1 MDSTFPEQIIEKE
14 RLYPL
19 FQKRREPGLN
29 YGFLAGDN
37 LLTSS
42 LQGREVVSPKVSII
56 ILNWNNYKDTQECF
70 ESLEKITYP
79 NYEVVFVDN
88 CSTDGSDEKLRK
100 EFSQHI
106 FIQTGANLGFSGG
119 CNAGIKYALK
129 NGDDYI
135 MLLNNDTIVKKDFLE
150 PLVEAFESNVGLGI
164 VGGKAYYYDK
174 PNRIHMAGARMDWL
188 RATYKRYGDNQ
199 IDRGQFDT
207 PREVGFASAYFM
219 LVKKEVFADIGPL
232 SEDYFGGVE
241 ECEFVVRAKG
251 EGYKIYYV
259 PDSVIWHKI
268 GKSFT
273 RGTPRGMYNCYRNK
287 LIFMQKFLSPFKWKL
302 WRFGFYIYAKSFA
315 PLKLLIQSKKYGQQ
329 GNLKA
334 IKTAINKALQ
344 DGKVKKKVTLEDL
357 KEIERIVSDVNTNDS

>member
-1 MDSTFPEQIIEKE
+1 M
-14 RLYPL
+14 
-19 FQKRREPGLN
+19 N
-29 YGFLAGDN
+29 YGFTAGKN
-37 LLTSS
+37 LPSCS

-88 CSTDGSDEKLRK
+88 RSTDGSDEQLRK
-100 EFSQHI
+100 EFPQHI
-106 FIQTGANLGFSGG
+106 FTQTGANLGFSGG

-164 VGGKAYYYDK
+164 VGGKAYFYDE

-273 RGTPRGMYNCYRNK
+273 PGTPRGMYNCYRNK

-315 PLKLLIQSKKYGQQ
+315 PLKRLMRAKKCGQQ
-329 GNLKA
+329 VTLKMFKIA
-334 IKTAINKALQ
+334 VNKALK
-344 DGKVKKKVTLEDL
+344 DGKTKNKVTLKDL
-357 KEIERIVSDVNTNDS
+357 KEIERIVSDINTNAS